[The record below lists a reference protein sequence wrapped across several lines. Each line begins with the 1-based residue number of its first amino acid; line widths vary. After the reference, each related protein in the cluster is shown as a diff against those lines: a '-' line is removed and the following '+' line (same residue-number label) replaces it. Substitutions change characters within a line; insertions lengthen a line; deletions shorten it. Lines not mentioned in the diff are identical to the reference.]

1 MSNITVQYIYV
12 LYLCSFGIP
21 HLNAENKCNKKTE
34 IYIEKKGGR
43 KREVEKGREME
54 GGGGEGGEIDSLNGP
69 Y

>member
-12 LYLCSFGIP
+12 LYLCSFGKP
-21 HLNAENKCNKKTE
+21 HLNAENKYNKKTE

-43 KREVEKGREME
+43 KRERDR
-54 GGGGEGGEIDSLNGP
+54 GGGEGGEIDSLNGP